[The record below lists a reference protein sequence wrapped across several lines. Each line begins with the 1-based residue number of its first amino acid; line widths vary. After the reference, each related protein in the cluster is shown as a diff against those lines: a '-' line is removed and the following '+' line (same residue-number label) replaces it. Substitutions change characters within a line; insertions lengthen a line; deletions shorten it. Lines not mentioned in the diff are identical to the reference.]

1 MRQQQTVDYSQFS
14 VGELVD
20 HVLNQLKIET
30 DSAEPQERRFAA
42 RSGIDEVLNAISPMA
57 VHPNQEIA
65 RAISR
70 LERTVALHRNRIEPK
85 FEDGRP
91 ISALQLANDPAA
103 KAWLRRGEH
112 QDKYIGV
119 GSFDDTMLPTGGT
132 AGDLADS
139 YDPVAGFLT
148 GKHDEIVADG
158 LNGVAD
164 LDEAAVTQL
173 GIDKAALGT
182 RVDPRS
188 SELLRRALIY
198 GGDVQEEN
206 GRKFIQSPDGE
217 RLPLPDLSVGRK
229 VSAALG
235 DGSRAEF
242 TITDAMIDRLNEASG
257 RNFLSN
263 TIAGG
268 LLDSANQNLSMV
280 HGIQANFHD
289 IEVLTPYGKR
299 RVPRLTGNAAVDSEI
314 YQMPE
319 FQRAS
324 ELLAPERGLAFSIG
338 QSIYNNVEYG
348 GLMFLTSLGLKGA
361 GKAAQKLGL
370 GMALSAAESAFA
382 KNRMSSF
389 AKMTASRIG
398 KAIVEGGRQKGNWM
412 APGMRYDAM
421 QLGEE
426 VYYNV
431 VRDAVNGRWEPK
443 KAFSEGVSEW
453 AGEFVLS
460 RTARALRRV
469 GGRVLDTKAMRG
481 IGERMRPV
489 VTDNSAFEAAMKSVD
504 AARKAGSDKLVEAAK
519 RGMFGEVGR
528 HMRAEQL
535 GQMFDSWFVG
545 HSFGAWSAAQQMAAA
560 EGRDWDHMSLGDKAG
575 YFMQGTVSAEALGSG
590 IGMIG
595 TQVGYTSLSNGVRN
609 PVRALFDPEYIAA
622 NSGNPEIE
630 KTADDM
636 AQFLLH
642 ITGQQE
648 GDLDPNVV
656 TLIDGVWDFE
666 ATSDEKA
673 ARLQRLADTVRGN
686 EPLTEPELAAR
697 DIDAE
702 LNTISIEQIASLFD
716 RENGPEVI
724 SAAAARLTGEEL
736 ADQAMR
742 ARTEITA
749 LSADP
754 AELAQNSERIT
765 KLRQYSDVLVD
776 ELSRRARGEAG
787 GRGQTE
793 EVEWVDEDGEV
804 IEGPFNEEPN
814 PMSLPDANDL
824 KTEELGQFFSEG
836 IEKLEDGRK
845 IRTWTVK
852 APKWRN
858 AGRSAYSQTTIYQ
871 ATDGQ
876 ETFLTFDLNKDI
888 PDPTFPNTPAGLE
901 AAMRAATVA
910 AGVLTADDQTR
921 VKLGRK
927 PLTEAG
933 RILAGLKPKTGPAQ
947 LLANLLNQPELQKPS
962 TVLKLET
969 FDRGDPEQ
977 GVMPGSVSMLIDA
990 IRQDADGR
998 RSLREAWRNAIYR
1011 NVLESRHRDPRE
1023 QNPIDVL
1030 TEERIERDLRR
1041 RVRDAD
1047 ADIKRKDKEIASQN
1061 ARAAKDAARAA
1072 KSARFAEAELERERK
1087 KLEREQRLRDKIE
1100 EREDAKSKLEK
1111 LKAELR
1117 AAKEATKRVRA
1128 EARLAKDRLKLEREK
1143 LKLEAVKPAAEVG
1156 AAVSLAV
1163 KLEEKAKAE
1172 KKKARKE
1179 RAATAKATA
1188 EAMRTSPTPASI
1200 GAATVIEK
1208 TAETVNKISEV
1219 LEAVG
1224 EKADKK
1230 AVEEGRTDPPTQLE
1244 LDSMMAQIKK
1254 ALGEIEY
1261 VNAEKR
1267 EAAEAAV
1274 LSSSQFMSMDG
1285 LRKQLQVLT
1294 ELAKKS
1300 KAKRS
1305 KAPEA
1310 APVQTLSAKRSRG
1323 AKAERVRKKA
1333 AEQIQ
1338 QAKEAVQELAD
1349 AGRPV
1354 DPAVEQKIMAVA
1366 NEAAAQ
1372 AEAAAAKLDPA
1383 TEAIKPG
1390 TNPLREMASVQMGAE
1405 LFTGRARARKVGV
1418 GSGENIEPGRM
1429 FETLLFGFYTQLE
1442 GAVDPEAKAKHTGMV
1457 AGFIIGAGLT
1467 KGSGKGTT
1475 KEMHRAIGDLFGMS
1489 ADEVEQ
1495 VRSALELQGAVHDD
1509 LIMQRL
1515 AAIKSD
1521 KGDPLIDLERAKK
1534 TWLPALRIIAVAP
1547 EGTIPERGR
1556 GALIADGKAAHMM
1569 RGWWQQAG
1577 RSKVLEAA
1585 KQYAERNGKSFDAGQ
1600 MAETIDRLWEAR
1612 MARISIL
1619 SGQGKSKADGG
1630 KQEPKQFTPIVSQV
1644 VNMISESYLGKDKR
1658 NVNDSFGIRIGGEIV
1673 QLRDVAVGV
1682 IESIRTGRTL
1692 ESVLEL
1698 TVKAPTEQKPEAVDS
1713 QTDGM
1718 AEWLI
1723 NARKEKPRDGAAAL
1737 QRKFGIDLATA
1748 LKVMARVKDLEQ
1760 GPASAEDM
1768 SVDADV
1774 AAAVE
1779 SIDPV
1784 DTVDPMQEAARNA
1797 HHHYNIAQRT
1807 LEDFNELVVKQLGME
1822 VPIGDMDKVTTLLR
1836 DANEMFLEGGEDV
1849 NGLSTPDTENP
1860 LFKAVVLT
1868 ITKDDSSEEKALQA
1882 LDTARDLCSMARR
1895 ISAASQEAAVQMI
1908 AASIPVDGE
1917 SKGKQVELMQDRV
1930 RLGFFMHSY
1939 AAKGGDDEKV
1949 NAEIIETCK
1958 SRFGFSPFDGDEKQ
1972 PVVAVRAGGKTVLR
1986 PGKAFAARTMKAVYG
2001 AYADVLKRMG
2011 LHMVGARDRT
2021 GKVQQ
2026 PMTYM
2031 FGGFPAT
2038 PEMAKTFVH
2047 FLAGVVNFSTGYGS
2061 RVFGLD
2067 ARSLADSDVLNPAW
2081 ISPKRLLESM
2091 NRSDSF
2097 WSKAP
2102 AARTIVEKM
2111 VAPALKL
2118 YQKYWIGYRGVRG
2131 LGTAKIA
2138 ESNEK
2143 LIGSMNSANF
2153 EANEMM
2159 ARAQKLMRTAR
2170 EWNLHTSEYR
2180 LMGDLLAHGAVTRFR
2195 NAGEFEKATGRKGS
2209 GRLYDHMVEWNKL
2222 LMEMG
2227 QQMVELGIISPEQF
2241 AQRENEYLPKRMVQ
2255 LAYGEGGLNYFVN
2268 SSEHSGGDPVS
2279 ASEKHTTTDEG
2290 SDFSVRMYDIR
2301 YTMPVTVARVA
2312 KRIELFRALHQMR
2325 REGVVL
2331 TKADFEALTP
2341 IEKAQYTRLANRGL
2355 DKTMDGQ
2362 MVAKLTREEET
2373 DLADGRMSP
2382 VEKDRLLEERRNTTL
2397 EAAMVQTMIDE
2408 ERKSRVENNIA
2419 HPRMMEL
2426 LDSLEGGY
2434 VTWHAL
2440 REISFMLERTET
2452 NGPMSSDTISVLADR
2467 AQQVSVEWRQLRTV
2481 QNPRHWMLQFFT
2493 NLATNAISG
2502 KVPIGDMLT
2511 SLTTGEGTYAD
2522 AAWAM
2527 TEWHQQKSQGV
2538 KREDMSPEAAEF
2550 DAFVEKMG
2558 GATLSHLIN
2567 DPVRPSDLI
2576 LSMFYNA
2583 DGTPLY
2589 GTGMTEALAEAGGV
2603 PVALSRAGRGHA
2615 NYSTSIRNL
2624 SMSANPAARAE
2635 AIRGLVGIYNL
2646 HELWW
2651 KYAATIEGQR
2661 RGLSFDAA
2669 VRWGAEGTGDFSDRN
2684 TTLMRMTTSFTMG
2697 TSRLRDKAYGRVGA
2711 KQGGLNKRLMARQL
2725 ISMGV
2730 ATPFWMYRA
2739 SMIPTMA
2746 RYSASWRG
2754 VLGAAFATL
2763 GIRMVGAAFGGDD
2776 EDLLE
2781 SSAGSDILRD
2791 FDPNDQAVE
2800 IFKRRHGMA
2809 KLPGFGGGGYD
2820 NQFAI
2825 GVGDWIDYWKAFG
2838 NNLMRVGTLGIVG
2851 QHDVRGEMLTA
2862 ARGPTVGGGST
2873 MLNMRDFVPMV
2884 GEINDLSAGD
2894 MPFVGTMFSGRKNE
2908 AHDSRYGFGL
2918 MASSV
2923 TAGVVNLMR
2932 LYNGEEGKTRAN
2944 ILAEIASDLSA
2955 QLTAPMGGSTFLPAA
2970 FSKEYQV
2977 LYGETAWDGRSFG
2990 EWTAGLPRARQESTL
3005 GEALALVAAR
3015 STLPVVRV
3023 NSMSRAP
3030 RLTSQS
3036 GRPPQSQIPEVA
3048 AAEQR
3053 NSEIRS
3059 SIAGLFGRAYRESL
3073 DDPTVPHAARVSSL
3087 LDLSGDLVAT
3097 PGGGYDVLAQPRS
3110 ELGRWLRARG
3120 ASASER
3126 WPWVRDTL
3134 DALEAS
3140 RSELDRVISGPDG
3153 LVYRRDVDPA
3163 LHDRMVRAVM
3173 RKSDNPTAMM
3183 RFIHQQLRED
3193 DGRKAPLLARLWV
3206 TTGAAYERPT
3216 RPEDLD
3222 MWDWANK
3229 RVQEIS
3235 RGSAIDLD
3243 TSGMPTD
3250 AELRSIVGSGVYD
3263 VSPEAVVRSRPR
3275 KSAGELAAKNPFPN
3289 LTR

>member
-1 MRQQQTVDYSQFS
+1 MRQQQQVDYSQFS

-57 VHPNQEIA
+57 VHPNREIA
-65 RAISR
+65 RAVAR
-70 LERTVALHRNRIEPK
+70 LERTVALQRNRIEPK
-85 FEDGRP
+85 FEDGNP
-91 ISALQLANDPAA
+91 ISAAQLANDPAA
-103 KAWLRRGEH
+103 KLWLKKGEY
-112 QDKYIGV
+112 QDKYIGI

-132 AGDLADS
+132 ASDLAEN

-148 GKHDEIVADG
+148 GKHDDIVDG
-158 LNGVAD
+158 DLAGVAD
-164 LDEAAVTQL
+164 LDEALATKL
-173 GIDKAALGT
+173 GIDPAALGT
-182 RVDPRS
+182 RVDPND
-188 SELLRRALIY
+188 SELIRRALIY

-206 GRKFIQSPDGE
+206 GRRFIQSPDGT

-229 VSAALG
+229 VSAVLG

-242 TITDAMIDRLNEASG
+242 TITDSMIDRLNEAAG

-263 TIAGG
+263 TIVGGG
-268 LLDSANQNLSMV
+268 LDLLNQNLSMV

-299 RVPRLTGNAAVDSEI
+299 RVPRITGNAAIDSEI

-324 ELLAPERGLAFSIG
+324 ELLAPERGLGFAIG
-338 QSIYNNVEYG
+338 QSIFSNVEYG

-361 GKAAQKLGL
+361 GKAAQKIGL
-370 GMALSAAESAFA
+370 GRVLAGASSAFG
-382 KNRMSSF
+382 KNRMSTF
-389 AKMTASRIG
+389 AKMTQSRIG
-398 KAIVEGGRQKGNWM
+398 KAIVEGGRPKGNWM
-412 APGMRYDAM
+412 APGMRYDTM

-460 RTARALRRV
+460 RTSRALRRV
-469 GGRVLDTKAMRG
+469 ASRALDTKALRG
-481 IGERMRPV
+481 IGERLSPV
-489 VTDNSAFEAAMKSVD
+489 VTDNSALKAAMDSVD
-504 AARKAGSDKLVEAAK
+504 AARKAGSDKLAEAAK

-545 HSFGAWSAAQQMAAA
+545 HSFGAWSAAQQMAAVD
-560 EGRDWDHMSLGDKAG
+560 GRDWDHMSLGDKAG

-595 TQVGYTSLSNGVRN
+595 TQVGYTSLANGPRN

-622 NSGNPEIE
+622 NSGNPKLD

-642 ITGQQE
+642 ITGQQQ

-702 LNTISIEQIASLFD
+702 LNTISIEQISSLFD
-716 RENGPEVI
+716 RENGPEII
-724 SAAAARLTGEEL
+724 SAAAARLTGDEL
-736 ADQAMR
+736 TDQVSR
-742 ARTEITA
+742 ARTEISA

-754 AELAQNSERIT
+754 AALAENSERIT

-776 ELSRRARGEAG
+776 ELTRRARGEAG

-793 EVEWVDEDGEV
+793 EVEWVDEEGEV
-804 IEGPFNEEPN
+804 LDGPFNEEPN

-824 KTEELGQFFSEG
+824 KAEELGQFFSEG
-836 IEKLEDGRK
+836 IEKLEDGKK

-871 ATDGQ
+871 ATDGN
-876 ETFLTFDLNKDI
+876 ETFLTFDLNKDL
-888 PDPTFPNTPAGLE
+888 PDPTFPNTPEGLE

-910 AGVLTADDQTR
+910 AGVLTADDKTR
-921 VKLGRK
+921 VGLGRK

-933 RILAGLKPKTGPAQ
+933 RILAGMKPKTGPAQ
-947 LLANLLNQPELQKPS
+947 LLAKLLSQPELQNPS

-969 FDRGDPEQ
+969 LDRGDPEQ
-977 GVMPGSVSMLIDA
+977 GVLPGSVSMLVDA

-998 RSLREAWRNAIYR
+998 RALREVWRNAIYR
-1011 NVLESRHRDPRE
+1011 NVLESKHRDPRE
-1023 QNPIDVL
+1023 PNPVDVI
-1030 TEERIERDLRR
+1030 TEERIERDLRS
-1041 RVRDAD
+1041 RVKAAD
-1047 ADIKRKDKEIASQN
+1047 ADIKRKDKEIADQN
-1061 ARAAKDAARAA
+1061 ARAAKEASRTAKAAR
-1072 KSARFAEAELERERK
+1072 SAEAELERERK

-1128 EARLAKDRLKLEREK
+1128 EAKLAKDRLKLEREK
-1143 LKLEAVKPAAEVG
+1143 LKLDAAKATPEATTAAMKV
-1156 AAVSLAV
+1156 AV

-1179 RAATAKATA
+1179 RAVAAKATA
-1188 EAMRTSPTPASI
+1188 ETLRADPTPAST
-1200 GAATVIEK
+1200 AAAKAVEK
-1208 TAETVNKISEV
+1208 TAEVVNKISEAI
-1219 LEAVG
+1219 EAVV

-1244 LDSMMAQIKK
+1244 LDSIKDQIRK

-1267 EAAEAAV
+1267 DAAEAAI
-1274 LSSSQFMSMDG
+1274 LSSSQFMSADG
-1285 LRKQLQVLT
+1285 LRKQLKVLQG
-1294 ELAKKS
+1294 LAKKS
-1300 KAKRS
+1300 KEKRS
-1305 KAPEA
+1305 KAPVA
-1310 APVQTLSAKRSRG
+1310 APVQTLSGKRNR
-1323 AKAERVRKKA
+1323 ATKAERVRKKA
-1333 AEQIQ
+1333 AEQVQ
-1338 QAKEAVQELAD
+1338 QAKEAVQQLAD

-1366 NEAAAQ
+1366 NAAAAE

-1383 TEAIKPG
+1383 TEVARPG
-1390 TNPLREMASVQMGAE
+1390 TNPLRDSAAVQLGAE
-1405 LFTGRARARKVGV
+1405 PFTGRARAKKVGV
-1418 GSGENIEPGRM
+1418 GTGENLEPGRM
-1429 FETLLFGFYTQLE
+1429 FETLLFGLYTQLE
-1442 GAVDPEAKAKHTGMV
+1442 GAVNPDAKSKHTGMV

-1467 KGSGKGTT
+1467 KGGGKGTN
-1475 KEMHRAIGDLFGMS
+1475 KDMHRAIGDLFGMS
-1489 ADEVEQ
+1489 AEEVEL
-1495 VRSALELQGAVHDD
+1495 VRSALELEGAAHDA

-1521 KGDPLIDLERAKK
+1521 GGDPLIDLERAKS
-1534 TWLPALRIIAVAP
+1534 TWLPALRILAIAP
-1547 EGTIPERGR
+1547 DGTIPERGR
-1556 GALIADGKAAHMM
+1556 GALIADEKAAHMM
-1569 RGWWQQAG
+1569 RGWWQQTG
-1577 RSKVLEAA
+1577 RNQALEAA
-1585 KQYAERNGKSFDAGQ
+1585 KQYADRNGKSFDAGQ
-1600 MAETIDRLWEAR
+1600 MAETIDRLWETR
-1612 MARISIL
+1612 MARISLL
-1619 SGQGKSKADGG
+1619 SGQGKSKRGG

-1644 VNMISESYLGKDKR
+1644 VNMITESYLGDGKR
-1658 NVNDSFGIRIGGEIV
+1658 NVNDSYGIRIGGELV
-1673 QLRDVAVGV
+1673 QLRDVAIGV

-1692 ESVLEL
+1692 ESALEL
-1698 TVKAPTEQKPEAVDS
+1698 SMNTPTEQEGDVELRP
-1713 QTDGM
+1713 
-1718 AEWLI
+1718 
-1723 NARKEKPRDGAAAL
+1723 AA
-1737 QRKFGIDLATA
+1737 
-1748 LKVMARVKDLEQ
+1748 
-1760 GPASAEDM
+1760 AEDM
-1768 SVDADV
+1768 TGDAEVDA
-1774 AAAVE
+1774 AIE

-1784 DTVDPMQEAARNA
+1784 DTEDPMDEAARNA

-1807 LEDFNELVVKQLGME
+1807 LEDFNERVVKELGME
-1822 VPIGDMDKVTTLLR
+1822 VPIGDMDKVTRLLR
-1836 DANEMFLEGGEDV
+1836 DANDMFLEGGEDA
-1849 NGLSTPDTENP
+1849 NGLQTPDTESM
-1860 LFKAVVLT
+1860 LFKSIVLT
-1868 ITKDDSSEEKALQA
+1868 ITKDDNSEEKALEA
-1882 LDTARDLCSMARR
+1882 LDAARELCSMARR
-1895 ISAASQEAAVQMI
+1895 ISSASQEAAVQMI
-1908 AASIPVDGE
+1908 AASIPVDSAAKGE
-1917 SKGKQVELMQDRV
+1917 QVKLMQDRI
-1930 RLGFFMHSY
+1930 RLGFFMHDY
-1939 AAKGGDDEKV
+1939 ASRGGDDEKL
-1949 NAEIIETCK
+1949 NTEILESCK
-1958 SRFGFSPFDGDEKQ
+1958 TRFGFDPFEGDEKQ
-1972 PVVAVRAGGKTVLR
+1972 PVVAVRSGGKVTLR
-1986 PGKAFAARTMKAVYG
+1986 PGKAFATRAMRSVYTG
-2001 AYADVLKRMG
+2001 YVDVLKRMG
-2011 LHMVGARDRT
+2011 LHTVGARDRT

-2047 FLAGVVNFSTGYGS
+2047 FLAGVVNFSTGYGA

-2067 ARSLADSDVLNPAW
+2067 ARSLADSDVHSPAL

-2091 NRSDSF
+2091 NRGDSF
-2097 WSKAP
+2097 WAKAP
-2102 AARTIVEKM
+2102 AARAIVERL

-2131 LGTAKIA
+2131 IGTTKTA

-2143 LIGSMNSANF
+2143 LIGAMNSANF

-2195 NAGEFEKATGRKGS
+2195 NAEEFEKVTGRKGS
-2209 GRLYDHMVEWNKL
+2209 GRLYEHMVEWNKL

-2227 QQMVELGIISPEQF
+2227 QHMVELGIISPEQF
-2241 AQRENEYLPKRMVQ
+2241 QQRENEYLPKRMVQ

-2268 SSEHSGGDPVS
+2268 GSDHTGGDPVS

-2331 TKADFEALTP
+2331 TKSDYEALTP

-2355 DKTMDGQ
+2355 SKTMDGQ
-2362 MVAKLTREEET
+2362 MIAKLTREEET
-2373 DLADGRMSP
+2373 DLAEGRMSP

-2426 LDSLEGGY
+2426 LDSLEGGF

-2452 NGPMSSDTISVLADR
+2452 NGPMSSDTISVLADK

-2538 KREDMSPEAAEF
+2538 KREDMTPDAAEF

-2589 GTGMTEALAEAGGV
+2589 GTSMTEALAEAGGV

-2651 KYAATIEGQR
+2651 KYAATIEGQK

-2697 TSRLRDKAYGRVGA
+2697 TSRLRDKAYEKIGS

-2746 RYSASWRG
+2746 RYSLSWRG

-2825 GVGDWIDYWKAFG
+2825 AISDWVDYWKAFG
-2838 NNLMRVGTLGIVG
+2838 NNLMHVGTLGAVG
-2851 QHDVRGEMLTA
+2851 QHDMRGEMLTA

-2884 GEINDLSAGD
+2884 GEVNDLSAGD
-2894 MPFVGTMFSGRKNE
+2894 MPFVGTMFSGKSDT
-2908 AHDSRYGFGL
+2908 HDSRYGFGL

-2923 TAGVVNLMR
+2923 TAGVLNLMR

-2944 ILAEIASDLSA
+2944 ILAEISSDLAA
-2955 QLTAPMGGSTFLPAA
+2955 QFTAPMGGSSFLPAA
-2970 FSKEYQV
+2970 ASKEYQV

-3036 GRPPQSQIPEVA
+3036 GRPAQSQIPEVA

-3134 DALEAS
+3134 DALDTN
-3140 RSELDRVISGPDG
+3140 RRDLDRLISGPDG

-3173 RKSDNPTAMM
+3173 RKSDNPMAMM

-3193 DGRKAPLLARLWV
+3193 DGRKGPLLARLWA

-3216 RPEDLD
+3216 RPEDID

-3235 RGSAIDLD
+3235 RGSTVDID

-3263 VSPEAVVRSRPR
+3263 VSPEAVIRSRPR
-3275 KSAGELAAKNPFPN
+3275 KSAGELRAKNPFPN